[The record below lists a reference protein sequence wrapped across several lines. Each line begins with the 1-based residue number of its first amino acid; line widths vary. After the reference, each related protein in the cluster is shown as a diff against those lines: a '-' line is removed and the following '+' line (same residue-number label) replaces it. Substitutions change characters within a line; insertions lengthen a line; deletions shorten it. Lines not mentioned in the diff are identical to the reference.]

1 MNFRHCYL
9 HHKRDQLSRVHRC
22 PKEGVIHHEID
33 AATLPKVDWSNKLL
47 LFTAQLCKSPL
58 NSRLLQA
65 GFNPTNIKSTLFVD
79 NADAK
84 KNHNQKNDLTTT
96 KFVEIQTFSQNIL
109 FLIVSCCNLGH
120 GCIYPCLLRS
130 ELATSHM
137 YFLNI
142 WSISIWVYLHKNKV
156 LKKRSF
162 KLTGQGTR

>member
-1 MNFRHCYL
+1 MGNFYKLSILYRTEDGPLPGCITDRLGDGAELTIPVMASYCSRSVGWRTLEIRQLLNQKCSQHQGHISYMNSRHCYL

-79 NADAK
+79 NANVK
-84 KNHNQKNDLTTT
+84 KIIIRKMT
-96 KFVEIQTFSQNIL
+96 
-109 FLIVSCCNLGH
+109 
-120 GCIYPCLLRS
+120 
-130 ELATSHM
+130 
-137 YFLNI
+137 
-142 WSISIWVYLHKNKV
+142 
-156 LKKRSF
+156 
-162 KLTGQGTR
+162 